1 MVCFKKYMNTINFKN
16 NIQSNSLSPEVQK
29 RLEDKENFT
38 AVDKEKLKQDVVEIK
53 EKTREH
59 AEENFVSQTVKNLG
73 PKNKKKFFI
82 SLAATLATVA
92 GLAVLGN
99 KSSTKMAELG
109 IKVDNM
115 LKNQKWFNS
124 IGKLFKRSKNK
135 ITNTLRK
142 SKTINNIMD
151 TLKNRPAKAKCDF
164 TRGYGRGFVSIFSL
178 TPIDI
183 LKKAFKDE
191 DAQRDALKILV
202 GKDNAENFVQFLSG
216 KGSTI
221 KDNKEFCSKLT
232 NAIKDKF
239 NLTTKEDLL
248 SFLKALQKGET
259 YRGNDLSRF
268 TNVKME
274 EKGLGGII
282 GAWWPVNIING
293 IGEKIFKGKWKGFG
307 KGNLGDSLIKFN
319 AVNGSLA
326 DTKIG
331 SLVQKSITIPTES
344 ISNFVND
351 KAGLG
356 LFLCST
362 IMSLYNNVQDAP
374 KEKRAATIADDYIGT
389 IGSIAISTPLAFA
402 TTYGLAS
409 LKNLDSNQGIP
420 SKILKGIG
428 KFFGMG
434 LDKYQSGTLI
444 PGTKNII
451 PRFAGGALRFGLVML
466 VFSPFFSKPIKKVI
480 NKIFGKPY
488 DANEAKREEALKQ
501 QRNTIIPELGITQ
514 GELEDKIKANPNA
527 LNKVQQDP
535 MLLKEIQNN
544 PKLIVD
550 ILDGKEIKTKPK
562 DKLLSPANIN
572 LINNKNKT
580 PQNNQRELFGLE
592 NNKKETKDE
601 SINTQDTAT
610 YIPSS
615 ELIAKSSSLSE
626 VQNQEYQQLI
636 AEADKALKNAEKYI

>member
-1 MVCFKKYMNTINFKN
+1 MNTINFKN

-29 RLEDKENFT
+29 RFEDKENFT

-59 AEENFVSQTVKNLG
+59 AKENFISQIAKNLG

-109 IKVDNM
+109 INVDNM
-115 LKNQKWFNS
+115 LKNQKWFKS
-124 IGKLFKRSKNK
+124 IGKLFKQSKNK

-178 TPIDI
+178 TPVDI

-191 DAQRDALKILV
+191 DAQRDALEILV
-202 GKDNAENFVQFLSG
+202 GKGNAKDFIRFLSG

-232 NAIKDKF
+232 EKIY
-239 NLTTKEDLL
+239 KEHKLESKKDLL
-248 SFLKALQKGET
+248 NFFKRLESGEYNT
-259 YRGNDLSRF
+259 NTIKF
-268 TNVKME
+268 TDIEMK

-356 LFLCST
+356 VFLCST

-409 LKNLDSNQGIP
+409 LKNLDSNKGIP

-444 PGTKNII
+444 DGTKNII

-562 DKLLSPANIN
+562 DKLLSPANVN

-601 SINTQDTAT
+601 SIITQDTAT